1 MPTAQKMLERFVRH
15 AIKKEKT
22 MKKQIILMGVML
34 SLGLFLSSPT
44 QAIDSPS
51 LNKDDTKTTVRTPI
65 THGFWWPKTVAIGE
79 EWYRGRLIQQDGH
92 DETGELPDFSD
103 GHAGSDGHLGF
114 TAINSTRWNITHH
127 WFGGDDDLA
136 EAQLYT
142 PNPAW
147 FFDSSNPANSVMG
160 VFALFRWGF
169 LNEIEARLAV
179 HDMIKSYRTGRE
191 YTILA
196 DGIWL
201 GAMANLS
208 TGDFTDNDGA
218 PREVPDPLGLGDAQA
233 IRNEISVII
242 THHFFGRNDD
252 NTVQVMDEIFEDLI
266 EVLVQFNNGGLS
278 EEQARQEI
286 TELVN
291 EDSDDDD

>member
-1 MPTAQKMLERFVRH
+1 
-15 AIKKEKT
+15 
-22 MKKQIILMGVML
+22 MKKQIILIGVML

-44 QAIDSPS
+44 QAINSLS
-51 LNKDDTKTTVRTPI
+51 LNKEDTKTNVRTPI
-65 THGFWWPKTVAIGE
+65 THGFWFPKVVAIGE
-79 EWYRGRLIQQDGH
+79 EWYRGRLIEQGSH
-92 DETGELPDFSD
+92 PETGELPDSSDSD
-103 GHAGSDGHLGF
+103 GHFGF

-127 WFGGDDDLA
+127 WFGGDDALA
-136 EAQLYT
+136 EAQLYI

-179 HDMIKSYRTGRE
+179 HDMITVYTDRE

-196 DGIWL
+196 DGVWL

-208 TGDFTDNDGA
+208 NTDFTANDGSR
-218 PREVPDPLGLGDAQA
+218 PVPNPLKLEDIAQA

-252 NTVQVMDEIFEDLI
+252 DTVKVMDKIYKKLVKELQKFNDGTNSEEKARKKIKDLI
-266 EVLVQFNNGGLS
+266 KKNS
-278 EEQARQEI
+278 
-286 TELVN
+286 
-291 EDSDDDD
+291 DS

>member
-1 MPTAQKMLERFVRH
+1 
-15 AIKKEKT
+15 
-22 MKKQIILMGVML
+22 MKKQIILIGFVL

-51 LNKDDTKTTVRTPI
+51 LNKDDTNTKVRTPI
-65 THGFWWPKTVAIGE
+65 THGFWWPKTVAMGE

-169 LNEIEARLAV
+169 LNEIDARLAI
-179 HDMIKSYRTGRE
+179 HDMITVYTTRE

-196 DGIWL
+196 DGVWL
-201 GAMANLS
+201 DAMANLS
-208 TGDFTDNDGA
+208 VTDFTVNDG
-218 PREVPDPLGLGDAQA
+218 PRTVPNPLGLPEEQA
-233 IRNEISVII
+233 IRNEIGVII
-242 THHFFGRNDD
+242 THHFFGRNQD
-252 NTVQVMDEIFEDLI
+252 NTV
-266 EVLVQFNNGGLS
+266 EVFDKRFAELVTVLQDFNTGALT
-278 EEQARQEI
+278 EEQAREAVRHVI
-286 TELVN
+286 N
-291 EDSDDDD
+291 KGP

>member
-1 MPTAQKMLERFVRH
+1 
-15 AIKKEKT
+15 
-22 MKKQIILMGVML
+22 MGVML

-79 EWYRGRLIQQDGH
+79 EWYRGRLIQQDTSLGSH
-92 DETGELPDFSD
+92 VETGELPDTSD

-127 WFGGDDDLA
+127 WFGGNDVLA
-136 EAQLYT
+136 DTQLYT
-142 PNPAW
+142 PNPKW
-147 FFDSSNPANSVMG
+147 FFDLGNPANSVMG

-169 LNEIEARLAV
+169 LNEIDARLAV
-179 HDMIKSYRTGRE
+179 HDLINADTDRE
-191 YTILA
+191 YSILA
-196 DGIWL
+196 DGVWL
-201 GAMANLS
+201 GAMANLLNG
-208 TGDFTDNDGA
+208 TR
-218 PREVPDPLGLGDAQA
+218 PVPNPLGFPIDQA

-252 NTVQVMDEIFEDLI
+252 DTVKVMDKIYKKLVKELQKFNDGTNSEEKARKKIKDLI
-266 EVLVQFNNGGLS
+266 KKNS
-278 EEQARQEI
+278 
-286 TELVN
+286 
-291 EDSDDDD
+291 DS